1 MYIVVIVMIMNILS
15 CDLKKLSNMKPTVFF
30 GFLDFFFLSIAH
42 WTPPKLLKSDVWKYY
57 RFQTDEQGD

>member
-1 MYIVVIVMIMNILS
+1 MVQFKLLLFDNIRFYHGLRKNIMYIVVIVMIMNILS

-42 WTPPKLLKSDVWKYY
+42 
-57 RFQTDEQGD
+57 